1 MRLRYYLASRSNC
14 TFKNL
19 NFFKKLEI
27 NNFLIFFYRFDM
39 LILKIKKIKNII
51 LMYLQAKIIL
61 KNNIYNTFK
70 QALELVIR

>member
-1 MRLRYYLASRSNC
+1 M
-14 TFKNL
+14 
-19 NFFKKLEI
+19 
-27 NNFLIFFYRFDM
+27 FFYRFDM